1 MGVEYTQ
8 YVGVVVS
15 IKHSLLVM
23 LDQQQRYGFE
33 LREEFE
39 RSTGSTWPLNIGQ
52 VYTTLDRL
60 ERDGLVDDMG
70 TDDAG
75 HRYYAITEAGRQE
88 ARAWFATPVAPSTP
102 PRNEL
107 AIKLALA
114 LGTPGIDVAAVVQTQ
129 RLATIQTMQGYIRAR
144 READREDKP
153 EDLSWRL
160 VLESLIYSA
169 EAELKWLDHCEA
181 KMPSMAKRNATTS
194 AGAASPKVEPSR
206 MEASS

>member
-1 MGVEYTQ
+1 M
-8 YVGVVVS
+8 S

-23 LDQQQRYGFE
+23 LEQQQRYGFE

-60 ERDGLVDDMG
+60 ERDGLVSDLG
-70 TDDAG
+70 TDERG
-75 HRYYAITEAGRQE
+75 HRYYSITEAGRME
-88 ARAWFATPVAPSTP
+88 VATWFSTPVAPSTP

-114 LGTPGIDVAAVVQTQ
+114 LGIPRVDVAAVIQTQ
-129 RLATIQTMQGYIRAR
+129 RLSTIQTMQGYVRSR
-144 READREDKP
+144 READKANKAEDF
-153 EDLSWRL
+153 SWRL

-181 KMPSMAKRNATTS
+181 KMLTMAKPPTS
-194 AGAASPKVEPSR
+194 GTASAQAAPARTLELS
-206 MEASS
+206 

>member
-1 MGVEYTQ
+1 MYDGNRNTEYLGVDL
-8 YVGVVVS
+8 S

-23 LDQQQRYGFE
+23 LEQQQRYGFE

-60 ERDGLVDDMG
+60 ERDGLVSDLG
-70 TDDAG
+70 TDERG
-75 HRYYAITEAGRQE
+75 HRYYAITEAGRE
-88 ARAWFATPVAPSTP
+88 DVATWFSTPVAPSTP

-107 AIKLALA
+107 AIKIALA
-114 LGTPGIDVAAVVQTQ
+114 LGTPRVDVAAVIQAQRFPTVQ
-129 RLATIQTMQGYIRAR
+129 RMQGYVRSR
-144 READREDKP
+144 READKENKAEDF
-153 EDLSWRL
+153 SWRL

-181 KMPSMAKRNATTS
+181 KMSTMAKPAVTGT
-194 AGAASPKVEPSR
+194 GSPQSVPARALELS
-206 MEASS
+206 

>member
-1 MGVEYTQ
+1 M
-8 YVGVVVS
+8 S

-23 LDQQQRYGFE
+23 LQQQQRYGFE

-39 RSTGSTWPLNIGQ
+39 RSTGATWPLNIGQ

-60 ERDGLVDDMG
+60 ERDGLVKDLG
-70 TDDAG
+70 TDEAG
-75 HRYYAITEAGRQE
+75 HRYYEITDTGRQE
-88 ARAWFATPVAPSTP
+88 AQDWFNTPVAPSTP

-114 LGTPGIDVAAVVQTQ
+114 LGTPGVNVAAVVQTQ
-129 RLATIQTMQGYIRAR
+129 RMATIQTMQGYVRAR
-144 READREDKP
+144 READRENNAA
-153 EDLSWRL
+153 DLSWRL

-181 KMPSMAKRNATTS
+181 VMPKMAKTDPSTRNPSKAPRLTS
-194 AGAASPKVEPSR
+194 SR
-206 MEASS
+206 SEILT

>member
-1 MGVEYTQ
+1 M
-8 YVGVVVS
+8 S

-23 LDQQQRYGFE
+23 LQQRQRYGFE

-60 ERDGLVDDMG
+60 ERDGLVADRG
-70 TDDAG
+70 TDDQG
-75 HRYYAITEAGRQE
+75 HRYYEITEAGRIE
-88 ARAWFATPVAPSTP
+88 VVGWFATPVAPSTP

-114 LGTPGIDVAAVVQTQ
+114 LSTPGVDVDAVVQTQ
-129 RLATIQTMQGYIRAR
+129 RISTIQTMQGYVRAR
-144 READREDKP
+144 WEADRANKA

-181 KMPSMAKRNATTS
+181 KMSSMAKGPAAGTAGPAARATANPS
-194 AGAASPKVEPSR
+194 SKVAEIR
-206 MEASS
+206 

>member
-1 MGVEYTQ
+1 
-8 YVGVVVS
+8 
-15 IKHSLLVM
+15 M
-23 LDQQQRYGFE
+23 LDRQQRYGFE

-60 ERDGLVDDMG
+60 ERDGLVSDMG
-70 TDDAG
+70 TDEAG
-75 HRYYAITEAGRQE
+75 HRYYAITDSGRQE
-88 ARAWFATPVAPSTP
+88 ARNWFATPVAPSAP

-114 LGTPGIDVAAVVQTQ
+114 LGTPGVDVAAVVQTQ
-129 RLATIQTMQGYIRAR
+129 RLATIQTMQGYVRAR
-144 READREDKP
+144 READRENNAA
-153 EDLSWRL
+153 DLSWRL

-181 KMPSMAKRNATTS
+181 KMPSMAKQSSVAS
-194 AGAASPKVEPSR
+194 AGAAAPKVKPAR

>member
-1 MGVEYTQ
+1 M
-8 YVGVVVS
+8 S

-23 LDQQQRYGFE
+23 LQQQQRYGFE

-39 RSTGSTWPLNIGQ
+39 RSTGATWPLNIGQ

-60 ERDGLVDDMG
+60 ERDGLVKDLG
-70 TDDAG
+70 TDEAG
-75 HRYYAITEAGRQE
+75 HRYYEITDTGRQE
-88 ARAWFATPVAPSTP
+88 AQDWFNTPVAPSTP

-114 LGTPGIDVAAVVQTQ
+114 LGTPGVNVADVVQTQ
-129 RLATIQTMQGYIRAR
+129 RMATIQTMQGYVRAR
-144 READREDKP
+144 READRENKA

-169 EAELKWLDHCEA
+169 EAELKWLDHCES
-181 KMPSMAKRNATTS
+181 KMASMARAGISETANIRPKASAEATS
-194 AGAASPKVEPSR
+194 KVVEIR
-206 MEASS
+206 

>member
-1 MGVEYTQ
+1 
-8 YVGVVVS
+8 
-15 IKHSLLVM
+15 M
-23 LDQQQRYGFE
+23 LEQQQRYGFE

-60 ERDGLVDDMG
+60 ERDGLVSDLG
-70 TDDAG
+70 TDELG
-75 HRYYAITEAGRQE
+75 HRYYAITEAGRAE
-88 ARAWFATPVAPSTP
+88 VATWFSTPVAPSTP

-114 LGTPGIDVAAVVQTQ
+114 LGTPRVDVAAVIQTQ
-129 RLATIQTMQGYIRAR
+129 RLSTIHTMQGYVRSR
-144 READREDKP
+144 READKANKAEDF
-153 EDLSWRL
+153 SWRL

-181 KMPSMAKRNATTS
+181 KMQTMAKPS
-194 AGAASPKVEPSR
+194 VAGAGTAAPAAAPARTRELS
-206 MEASS
+206 

>member
-1 MGVEYTQ
+1 M
-8 YVGVVVS
+8 S

-23 LDQQQRYGFE
+23 LQQRQCYGFE

-60 ERDGLVDDMG
+60 ERDGLVLDRG
-70 TDDAG
+70 TDEQG
-75 HRYYAITEAGRQE
+75 HRYYAITDAGRAE
-88 ARAWFATPVAPSTP
+88 VAGWFATPVAPSTP

-114 LGTPGIDVAAVVQTQ
+114 LGTPDVDVVAVVQTQ
-129 RLATIQTMQGYIRAR
+129 RMATIQTMQGYVRAR
-144 READREDKP
+144 READRANNA

-160 VLESLIYSA
+160 VLESLIYAA

-181 KMPSMAKRNATTS
+181 KLPSMAKAGRSNATGAKAPAAGTAGS
-194 AGAASPKVEPSR
+194 AAKATAN
-206 MEASS
+206 ASSKAAESR

>member
-1 MGVEYTQ
+1 M
-8 YVGVVVS
+8 S

-23 LDQQQRYGFE
+23 LEQQQRYGFE

-60 ERDGLVDDMG
+60 ERDGLVSDLG
-70 TDDAG
+70 TDERG
-75 HRYYAITEAGRQE
+75 HRYYAITAAGRAE
-88 ARAWFATPVAPSTP
+88 VVTWFSTPVAPSTP

-107 AIKLALA
+107 AIKIALA
-114 LGTPGIDVAAVVQTQ
+114 LGTPRVDVAAVIQTQ
-129 RLATIQTMQGYIRAR
+129 RLSSIQRMQGYVRSR
-144 READREDKP
+144 READKENKAEDF
-153 EDLSWRL
+153 SWRL

-181 KMPSMAKRNATTS
+181 KMMTMTKPSARGPKATGSGS
-194 AGAASPKVEPSR
+194 ASHESAPVRTLELS
-206 MEASS
+206 